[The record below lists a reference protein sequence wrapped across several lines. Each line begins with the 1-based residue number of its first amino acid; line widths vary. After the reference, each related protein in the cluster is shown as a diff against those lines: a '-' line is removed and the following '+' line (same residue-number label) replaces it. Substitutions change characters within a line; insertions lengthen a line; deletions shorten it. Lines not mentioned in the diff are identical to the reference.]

1 MPKYKRKQY
10 SLKQYGIY
18 ETKDSS
24 SFYILFGEFKRA
36 RIKIKLKNGY
46 SIWVYQYSPIQMIGK
61 YDKIR
66 ITTNTNDR
74 IFSQSFSYPG
84 NHQVRIRTI
93 SKSNNNK
100 NETISSKMMIAKGE
114 K

>member
-46 SIWVYQYSPIQMIGK
+46 SIWVYQHSPIQMIGK

-74 IFSQSFSYPG
+74 IFNQSFSYPG

>member
-1 MPKYKRKQY
+1 MPRYKRKQY

-18 ETKDSS
+18 ETTDSS
-24 SFYILFGEFKRA
+24 SFYIFLGTFKRA
-36 RIKIKLKNGY
+36 RIKVKLKNGY
-46 SIWVYQYSPIQMIGK
+46 SVWVYQHSPIQIIGK

-74 IFSQSFSYPG
+74 VFSQSFSYPG

-93 SKSNNNK
+93 DKKNNNK
-100 NETISSKMMIAKGE
+100 NETISSKMMVVKGE
-114 K
+114 E

>member
-46 SIWVYQYSPIQMIGK
+46 NIWVYQHSPIQMIGK

-100 NETISSKMMIAKGE
+100 NETISSKIMIAKGE

>member
-46 SIWVYQYSPIQMIGK
+46 SIWVYQHSPIQMIGK